1 MNLKFPVIA
10 VSVCV
15 GAIIFGGLLNLR
27 LASNVSPPEKI
38 GISVN
43 FKEIDT
49 AGWRNVFESIE
60 KYNPLPIVTTS
71 DEDKSDEREQTLSD
85 AVLVGTVLTDNNRAL
100 LLLPDSTEPTELA
113 IGQKWLGQWIL
124 VEVHQSQVI
133 WKNEETNQ
141 QQRQML
147 FR

>member
-10 VSVCV
+10 VSVCL

-38 GISVN
+38 GISVD

-60 KYNPLPIVTTS
+60 KYNPLPVVTTS

-85 AVLVGTVLTDNNRAL
+85 ARLVGTVLTNNNRAL
-100 LLLPDSTEPTELA
+100 LLLPGSTEPIELA
-113 IGQKWLGQWIL
+113 VGQQWLEQWTLLKVKQTEI
-124 VEVHQSQVI
+124 I

-141 QQRQML
+141 QQRQVL
-147 FR
+147 FK